1 MPADARDHAVLV
13 NPHADRTRGDLAARI
28 AEIVSPEHV
37 FVSDTNDAYDDL
49 VARLLDRGYDTVFTA
64 GGDGTVN
71 RFINALPT
79 ASAPPRIG
87 VLPLGAGNGL
97 ASVTSGGGATD
108 PLTDLKN
115 YIANPTTDTVRLSLC
130 EAEGTRF
137 AFAGL
142 GLDAAALSDFRGLLG
157 SVGKQGPLHR
167 LLNGRGGYLTAVFA
181 VTFPRRLFAKRVQ
194 VRAINLGAPAQVVR
208 QSDNGA
214 SVIAT
219 IGTGETLYEGPA
231 NATALGTAP
240 FFGHRFRLLPFAGLD
255 PQRFHL
261 RISAVAPTRLL
272 ASIKSVRRGTFT
284 HPALHDFLADR
295 VRLEYSEPVPYQLAG
310 ELMGDRQTLE
320 IAVSP
325 GAVDLVRFN

>member
-13 NPHADRTRGDLAARI
+13 NPHADRARGDLAERI
-28 AEIVSPEHV
+28 AEIIPPEHV
-37 FVSDTNDAYDDL
+37 FVSDSNESYDDL
-49 VARLLDRGYDTVFTA
+49 VGDLLSRGYDTVFTA

-79 ASAPPRIG
+79 ASPPRIG
-87 VLPLGAGNGL
+87 VLALGAGNGL
-97 ASVTSGGGATD
+97 ASVTSGCIATD
-108 PLTDLKN
+108 PLTDLRN
-115 YIANPTTDTVRLSLC
+115 YVLNPTTDSIRLSLC

-157 SVGKQGPLHR
+157 TVGKKGPLHR

-181 VTFPRRLFAKRVQ
+181 VTFPRRLFAKRVH
-194 VRAINLGAPAQVVR
+194 VRATNLGAPAHVVR
-208 QSDNGA
+208 LSDQGA
-214 SVIAT
+214 DVVATLPTGAT
-219 IGTGETLYEGPA
+219 IYEGPA
-231 NATALGTAP
+231 NATVLGTAP
-240 FFGHRFRLLPFAGLD
+240 YFGHRFRLLPFAGLD

-272 ASIKSVRRGTFT
+272 AGIASIRKGTFS
-284 HPALHDFLADR
+284 HPALHDFLVER

-310 ELMGDRQTLE
+310 DLMGERQTLE
-320 IAVSP
+320 VGVSP